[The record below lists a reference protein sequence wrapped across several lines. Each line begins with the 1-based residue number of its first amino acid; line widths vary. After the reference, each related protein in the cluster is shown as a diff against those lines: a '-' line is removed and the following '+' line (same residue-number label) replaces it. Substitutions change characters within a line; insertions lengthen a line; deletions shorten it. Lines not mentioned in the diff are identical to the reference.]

1 MKDALRDTFPEVSGA
16 SVRKGCI
23 TESASEMPAEHITVA
38 SGHALRRD
46 SAMWEYVSW
55 TLPAGANAWNHVAGW
70 PARPWGQ

>member
-23 TESASEMPAEHITVA
+23 TESASEMPAEHIAVA

-46 SAMWEYVSW
+46 SVMWEYVSW
-55 TLPAGANAWNHVAGW
+55 TLPTGANVWNHVAGW
-70 PARPWGQ
+70 PARPWN